1 MKSDRYRSG
10 SGRSSRLSS
19 LLVIALL
26 SLIAV
31 MLIVPDLDSPD
42 IAYPANA
49 APAVIHG
56 IHHHISHG
64 NQQSRA
70 FDAPLRLGESSDSL
84 LGRLANIAELPAL
97 ESHQILR
104 C

>member
-1 MKSDRYRSG
+1 MKRGWYNSG
-10 SGRSSRLSS
+10 SEKFGELSS
-19 LLVIALL
+19 LLVVALL
-26 SLIAV
+26 TVIAV
-31 MLIVPDLDSPD
+31 MLIVPELDRPD

-56 IHHHISHG
+56 IHHHVPHG

-70 FDAPLRLGESSDSL
+70 FNAPLESSESSDSL
-84 LGRLANIAELPAL
+84 LRRLSNIAELSPL